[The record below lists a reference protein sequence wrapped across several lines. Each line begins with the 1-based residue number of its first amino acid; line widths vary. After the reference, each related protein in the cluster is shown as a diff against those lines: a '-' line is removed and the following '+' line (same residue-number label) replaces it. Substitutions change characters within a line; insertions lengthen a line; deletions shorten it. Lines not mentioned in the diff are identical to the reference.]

1 MHALA
6 PFRTR
11 SFRFLWPADL
21 CTAWAM
27 EMETLILGWYVLV
40 ETGSV
45 VLLTLFGSLMY
56 VGTLV
61 SPVVGML
68 GDRLG
73 LGRVLGVLR
82 LSYTVFACVILV
94 AAFTGQL
101 HPTLVLLM
109 AGLAGLVRP
118 SDIGMRSALISA
130 TLPPQH
136 LVAALGISRTT
147 QDSAR
152 ICGALAGAGFMA
164 AYGMTWAYT
173 VIVALYLVSA
183 WMTLRVAAAEGPPSK
198 PAEPAEP
205 AEAPSASADPA
216 APDSVVDAAARPS
229 PWRDVG
235 EGLVHVWRT
244 PRLRAAMSL
253 AALVNLTAFPLTMG
267 LMPYTAREVFQLDQ
281 RGLGWL
287 VASFACGALIGSLAL
302 STWGRRLPAA
312 RMMLAASM
320 AWYACL
326 GGFVLATDLWVA
338 MATLVLAGVSQ
349 SLSMVTLS
357 IILLRTT
364 EERFRG
370 RIMGVRMLAIYTLP
384 LGLMAAGALIPLIGY
399 RPTGGLFVLAG
410 LVLTLA
416 IAAVWRTEL
425 VARGSLAS
433 VH

>member
-94 AAFTGQL
+94 AALTGQL

-109 AGLAGLVRP
+109 AGLAGVVRP

-164 AYGMTWAYT
+164 AFGMTWAYT
-173 VIVALYLVSA
+173 VIVALYLASA
-183 WMTLRVAAAEGPPSK
+183 WMTLWLAASEGPPSK
-198 PAEPAEP
+198 PAA
-205 AEAPSASADPA
+205 ASGIAP
-216 APDSVVDAAARPS
+216 APDANAGVPLRPS

-267 LMPYTAREVFQLDQ
+267 LMPYTAREVFHLDQ

-326 GGFVLATDLWVA
+326 GGFVLSTDLWVA
-338 MATLVLAGVSQ
+338 MATLVLAGISQ

-384 LGLMAAGALIPLIGY
+384 LGLMGAGALIPLIGY
-399 RPTGGLFVLAG
+399 RPTGGLFVLTG
-410 LVLTLA
+410 LALTLA
-416 IAAVWRTEL
+416 IAAWWRTEL
-425 VARGSLAS
+425 VARGALANA
-433 VH
+433 H

>member
-73 LGRVLGVLR
+73 LGRVLGALR
-82 LSYTVFACVILV
+82 LSYTAFACVILV

-109 AGLAGLVRP
+109 AGLAGVVRP

-164 AYGMTWAYT
+164 AFGMTWAYT
-173 VIVALYLVSA
+173 VIVALYLASA
-183 WMTLRVAAAEGPPSK
+183 WMTLWVAASEGPPSK
-198 PAEPAEP
+198 PAV
-205 AEAPSASADPA
+205 APGIDL
-216 APDSVVDAAARPS
+216 APDADAGLAPRPS

-267 LMPYTAREVFQLDQ
+267 LMPYTAREVFHLDQ

-326 GGFVLATDLWVA
+326 GGFVLSTDLWVA
-338 MATLVLAGVSQ
+338 MATLVLAGISQ

-384 LGLMAAGALIPLIGY
+384 LGLMGAGALIPLIGY

-410 LVLTLA
+410 LALTLA
-416 IAAVWRTEL
+416 IAALWRTEL
-425 VARGSLAS
+425 VARSALANA
-433 VH
+433 H

>member
-11 SFRFLWPADL
+11 SFRYLWPADL

-73 LGRVLGVLR
+73 LGKVLGVLR
-82 LSYTVFACVILV
+82 LCYTAFACVILV
-94 AAFTGQL
+94 AAFTGRL
-101 HPTLVLLM
+101 HRTLVLLM
-109 AGLAGLVRP
+109 AGCAGVVRP

-130 TLPPQH
+130 TLPPEH
-136 LVAALGISRTT
+136 LVPALGISRTT

-152 ICGALAGAGFMA
+152 ICGALAGTGFMA
-164 AYGMTWAYT
+164 AFGMAWAYA
-173 VIVALYLVSA
+173 VIVTLYLVSA
-183 WMTLRVAAAEGPPSK
+183 CMTLRVAFSQGARVSRSAPAVSAAGL
-198 PAEPAEP
+198 
-205 AEAPSASADPA
+205 SADA
-216 APDSVVDAAARPS
+216 ALRPS

-235 EGLVHVWRT
+235 EGLAHVWRT

-267 LMPYTAREVFQLDQ
+267 LMPYTAREVFHLDQ

-287 VASFACGALIGSLAL
+287 VASFACGALIGSIAL

-320 AWYACL
+320 TWYACL
-326 GGFVLATDLWVA
+326 GGFVQSTTLWAA
-338 MATLVLAGVSQ
+338 MAMLLLAGIAQ

-370 RIMGVRMLAIYTLP
+370 RIMGARMLAIYTLP

-399 RPTGGLFVLAG
+399 RPTGSLFVLAG
-410 LVLTLA
+410 LALTLA
-416 IAAVWRTEL
+416 IAALWRTEL
-425 VARGSLAS
+425 VARGALANAR
-433 VH
+433 

>member
-1 MHALA
+1 LSAATALA

-73 LGRVLGVLR
+73 LGRVLGALR
-82 LSYTVFACVILV
+82 LAYAFFAGVILLS
-94 AAFTGQL
+94 AFSGQL
-101 HPTLVLLM
+101 SPTLVLVV
-109 AGLAGLVRP
+109 AALAGVVRP

-130 TLPPQH
+130 TLPAQH
-136 LVAALGISRTT
+136 LVAALSVSRTT

-164 AYGMTWAYT
+164 AFGMVPAYV
-173 VIVALYLVSA
+173 VITALYVGAAL
-183 WMTLRVAAAEGPPSK
+183 MTLY
-198 PAEPAEP
+198 
-205 AEAPSASADPA
+205 
-216 APDSVVDAAARPS
+216 AAARGPEVPPATPVPARPPRLS
-229 PWRDVG
+229 PWREVK
-235 EGLVHVWRT
+235 EGLAHVWHT

-253 AALVNLTAFPLTMG
+253 AALVNLNAFPLTMG

-302 STWGRRLPAA
+302 SAWGRRLPQA
-312 RMMLAASM
+312 RVMLAATL
-320 AWYACL
+320 AWYLCL
-326 GGFVLATDLWVA
+326 GGFVLATSLQVA
-338 MATLVLAGVSQ
+338 LVTLLLAGVAQ

-384 LGLMAAGALIPLIGY
+384 LGLMAAGALIPLWGY
-399 RPTGGLFVLAG
+399 RPTGLTFVLTG

-416 IAAVWRTEL
+416 IAAVWRDEL
-425 VARGSLAS
+425 VARGALANA
-433 VH
+433 H

>member
-1 MHALA
+1 MSALA

-21 CTAWAM
+21 LTAWAM

-73 LGRVLGVLR
+73 LGRVLAALR
-82 LSYTVFACVILV
+82 VTYACMAGVILV
-94 AAFTGQL
+94 FAFIGKL
-101 HPTLVLLM
+101 HPTVVLCV
-109 AGLAGLVRP
+109 AALAGVVRP
-118 SDIGMRSALISA
+118 SDIGMRSALISS
-130 TLPPQH
+130 TLPAQH

-152 ICGALAGAGFMA
+152 ICGALLGAGFMA
-164 AYGMTWAYT
+164 AFGMTPA
-173 VIVALYLVSA
+173 YLVIASMYLLAA
-183 WMTLRVAAAEGPPSK
+183 WMTFRAAGGTPDSSATPAPAAASPQ
-198 PAEPAEP
+198 
-205 AEAPSASADPA
+205 
-216 APDSVVDAAARPS
+216 RPS
-229 PWRDVG
+229 PWSEVR

-244 PRLRAAMSL
+244 PLLRAAMSL

-267 LMPYTAREVFQLDQ
+267 LMPYTAKEVFHLDQ

-302 STWGRRLPAA
+302 SAWGRRLPQA
-312 RMMLAASM
+312 RVMLVACFT
-320 AWYACL
+320 WYLCL
-326 GGFVLATDLWVA
+326 AGFVWSATVPVA
-338 MATLVLAGVSQ
+338 MVMLLLAGMAQ
-349 SLSMVTLS
+349 SLSMVSLS

-364 EERFRG
+364 QERFRG

-384 LGLMAAGALIPLIGY
+384 LGLMAAGALIPSAGY
-399 RPTGGLFVLAG
+399 QTTGLLYVVIG

-416 IAAVWRTEL
+416 IGAAWRHEL
-425 VARGSLAS
+425 LPRAALANAA
-433 VH
+433 

>member
-73 LGRVLGVLR
+73 LGRVLGALR
-82 LSYTVFACVILV
+82 LSYTAFACVILV
-94 AAFTGQL
+94 AALTEQL

-109 AGLAGLVRP
+109 AGLAGVVRP

-164 AYGMTWAYT
+164 AFGMTWAYT
-173 VIVALYLVSA
+173 VIVALYLASA
-183 WMTLRVAAAEGPPSK
+183 WMTLWVAASEGPPSK
-198 PAEPAEP
+198 PAVAPASAAP
-205 AEAPSASADPA
+205 GAEAGAGLAL
-216 APDSVVDAAARPS
+216 RPS

-267 LMPYTAREVFQLDQ
+267 LMPYTAREVFHLDQ

-326 GGFVLATDLWVA
+326 GGFVLSTDLWVA
-338 MATLVLAGVSQ
+338 MATLVLAGISQ

-384 LGLMAAGALIPLIGY
+384 LGLMGAGALIPLIGY

-410 LVLTLA
+410 LALTLA
-416 IAAVWRTEL
+416 IAALWRTEL
-425 VARGSLAS
+425 VARSALANA
-433 VH
+433 H

>member
-82 LSYTVFACVILV
+82 LSYTAFACVILV

-164 AYGMTWAYT
+164 AFGMTWAYA
-173 VIVALYLVSA
+173 VIVALYLASA
-183 WMTLRVAAAEGPPSK
+183 WMTLWVAASEGPPSK
-198 PAEPAEP
+198 PAA
-205 AEAPSASADPA
+205 ASGIAP
-216 APDSVVDAAARPS
+216 APDADAGLAPRRS

-267 LMPYTAREVFQLDQ
+267 LMPYTAREVFHLDQ

-326 GGFVLATDLWVA
+326 GGFVLSTDLWVA
-338 MATLVLAGVSQ
+338 MATLVLAGISQ

-384 LGLMAAGALIPLIGY
+384 LGLMGAGALIPLIGY
-399 RPTGGLFVLAG
+399 RPTGGLFVLVG
-410 LVLTLA
+410 LALTLA
-416 IAAVWRTEL
+416 IAALWHTEL
-425 VARGSLAS
+425 VARGALANA
-433 VH
+433 H

>member
-73 LGRVLGVLR
+73 LGRVLGALR
-82 LSYTVFACVILV
+82 LAYAFFAGVILLS
-94 AAFTGQL
+94 AFSGQL
-101 HPTLVLLM
+101 SPTLVLVV
-109 AGLAGLVRP
+109 AALAGVVRP

-130 TLPPQH
+130 TLPAQH
-136 LVAALGISRTT
+136 LVAALSVSRTT

-164 AYGMTWAYT
+164 AFGMTPAYV
-173 VIVALYLVSA
+173 VITALYVGAAL
-183 WMTLRVAAAEGPPSK
+183 MTLYAAVRG
-198 PAEPAEP
+198 
-205 AEAPSASADPA
+205 PA
-216 APDSVVDAAARPS
+216 APPAGVASALSPALSSALSPAQSSRLS
-229 PWRDVG
+229 PWREVK
-235 EGLVHVWRT
+235 EGLAHVWHT

-253 AALVNLTAFPLTMG
+253 AALVNLNAFPLTMG

-302 STWGRRLPAA
+302 SAWGRRLPQA
-312 RMMLAASM
+312 RVMLAATL
-320 AWYACL
+320 AWYLCL
-326 GGFVLATDLWVA
+326 GGFVLATSLQVA
-338 MATLVLAGVSQ
+338 LVTLLLAGVAQ

-384 LGLMAAGALIPLIGY
+384 LGLMAAGALIPLWGY
-399 RPTGGLFVLAG
+399 RPTGLTFVLTG

-416 IAAVWRTEL
+416 IAAVWRDEL
-425 VARGSLAS
+425 VARGALANA
-433 VH
+433 H

>member
-73 LGRVLGVLR
+73 LGRVLGALR
-82 LSYTVFACVILV
+82 LSYTAFACVILV

-109 AGLAGLVRP
+109 AGLAGVVRP

-130 TLPPQH
+130 TLPAQH

-164 AYGMTWAYT
+164 AFGMTWAYT
-173 VIVALYLVSA
+173 VIVALYLASA
-183 WMTLRVAAAEGPPSK
+183 WMTLWVAASERPPSK
-198 PAEPAEP
+198 PA
-205 AEAPSASADPA
+205 A
-216 APDSVVDAAARPS
+216 APGIAPAPDANADVPLQPS

-267 LMPYTAREVFQLDQ
+267 LMPYTAREVFHLDQ

-326 GGFVLATDLWVA
+326 GGFVLSTDLWVA
-338 MATLVLAGVSQ
+338 MATLVLAGISQ

-384 LGLMAAGALIPLIGY
+384 LGLMGAGALIPLIGY

-410 LVLTLA
+410 LALTLA
-416 IAAVWRTEL
+416 IAALWRTEL
-425 VARGSLAS
+425 VARSALANA
-433 VH
+433 H

>member
-73 LGRVLGVLR
+73 LGRVLGILR

-94 AAFTGQL
+94 AALTGQL

-109 AGLAGLVRP
+109 AGLAGVVRP

-164 AYGMTWAYT
+164 AFGMAWAYT
-173 VIVALYLVSA
+173 VIVALYLASA
-183 WMTLRVAAAEGPPSK
+183 WMTLRVAASEGSTSK
-198 PAEPAEP
+198 PAA
-205 AEAPSASADPA
+205 ALGIAPSPDANAD
-216 APDSVVDAAARPS
+216 VTLRPS

-267 LMPYTAREVFQLDQ
+267 LMPYTAREVFHLDQ

-338 MATLVLAGVSQ
+338 MATLVLAGISQ

-384 LGLMAAGALIPLIGY
+384 LGLMGAGALIPLIGY

-410 LVLTLA
+410 LALTLA
-416 IAAVWRTEL
+416 IAALWRTEL
-425 VARGSLAS
+425 VARSALANA
-433 VH
+433 H

>member
-1 MHALA
+1 MSAATALA

-21 CTAWAM
+21 LTAWAM

-73 LGRVLGVLR
+73 LGRVLATLR
-82 LSYTVFACVILV
+82 VTYACMAGVILV
-94 AAFTGQL
+94 FAFIGKL
-101 HPTLVLLM
+101 HPTVVLCV
-109 AGLAGLVRP
+109 AALAGVVRP

-130 TLPPQH
+130 TLPSQH

-152 ICGALAGAGFMA
+152 ICGALVGAGFMA
-164 AYGMTWAYT
+164 AFGMTPA
-173 VIVALYLVSA
+173 YLVITGMYLLAA
-183 WMTLRVAAAEGPPSK
+183 WMTFRAAGSTPDSSATPAPAAASPQ
-198 PAEPAEP
+198 
-205 AEAPSASADPA
+205 
-216 APDSVVDAAARPS
+216 RPS
-229 PWRDVG
+229 PWSEVR

-244 PRLRAAMSL
+244 PLLRAAMSL

-267 LMPYTAREVFQLDQ
+267 LMPYTAKEVFHLDQ

-302 STWGRRLPAA
+302 SAWGRRLPQA
-312 RMMLAASM
+312 RVMLGASFM
-320 AWYACL
+320 WYLCL
-326 GGFVLATDLWVA
+326 AGFVWSATVPMA
-338 MATLVLAGVSQ
+338 MVMLLLAGMAQ
-349 SLSMVTLS
+349 SLSMVSLS

-384 LGLMAAGALIPLIGY
+384 LGLMAAGALIPVVGY
-399 RPTGGLFVLAG
+399 QPTGLFYVVIGLL
-410 LVLTLA
+410 LTLA
-416 IAAVWRTEL
+416 IGAAWRNEL
-425 VARGSLAS
+425 LPRGALANAA
-433 VH
+433 

>member
-73 LGRVLGVLR
+73 LGRVLGALR
-82 LSYTVFACVILV
+82 LSYTAFACVILV
-94 AAFTGQL
+94 AALTEQL

-109 AGLAGLVRP
+109 AGLAGVVRP

-164 AYGMTWAYT
+164 AFGMTWAYT
-173 VIVALYLVSA
+173 VIVALYLASA
-183 WMTLRVAAAEGPPSK
+183 WMTLWVAASEGPPSK
-198 PAEPAEP
+198 PAV
-205 AEAPSASADPA
+205 APGIAP
-216 APDSVVDAAARPS
+216 APDAGLALRPS

-267 LMPYTAREVFQLDQ
+267 LMPYTAREVFHLDQ

-326 GGFVLATDLWVA
+326 GGFVLSTDLWVA
-338 MATLVLAGVSQ
+338 MATLVLAGISQ

-384 LGLMAAGALIPLIGY
+384 LGLMGAGALIPLIGY

-410 LVLTLA
+410 LALTLA
-416 IAAVWRTEL
+416 IAALWHTEL
-425 VARGSLAS
+425 VARGALANA
-433 VH
+433 H

>member
-1 MHALA
+1 LSAATALA

-73 LGRVLGVLR
+73 LGRVLGALR
-82 LSYTVFACVILV
+82 LAYAFFAGVILLS
-94 AAFTGQL
+94 AFSGQL
-101 HPTLVLLM
+101 SPTLVLVV
-109 AGLAGLVRP
+109 AALAGVVRP

-130 TLPPQH
+130 TLPAQH
-136 LVAALGISRTT
+136 LVAALSVSRTT

-164 AYGMTWAYT
+164 AFGMVPAYV
-173 VIVALYLVSA
+173 VITALYVGAAL
-183 WMTLRVAAAEGPPSK
+183 MTLY
-198 PAEPAEP
+198 
-205 AEAPSASADPA
+205 
-216 APDSVVDAAARPS
+216 AAARGPEVPPATPVPARPPRLS
-229 PWRDVG
+229 PWREVK
-235 EGLVHVWRT
+235 EGLAHVWHT

-253 AALVNLTAFPLTMG
+253 AALVNLNAFPLTMG

-302 STWGRRLPAA
+302 SAWGRPGGAGHAAAGRRCAEPEHGDAVHHPAAHDRRAFSRPHHGGAHAGHLHPAAGLDGRGRAHPALGLPAHGPDVRADGPGADAGDCGRLA
-312 RMMLAASM
+312 R
-320 AWYACL
+320 
-326 GGFVLATDLWVA
+326 
-338 MATLVLAGVSQ
+338 
-349 SLSMVTLS
+349 
-357 IILLRTT
+357 
-364 EERFRG
+364 
-370 RIMGVRMLAIYTLP
+370 
-384 LGLMAAGALIPLIGY
+384 
-399 RPTGGLFVLAG
+399 
-410 LVLTLA
+410 
-416 IAAVWRTEL
+416 
-425 VARGSLAS
+425 
-433 VH
+433 